1 MDSVELGSV
10 SDSVTSWTSGKS
22 ASEQFSPP
30 PQTSKSKP
38 IIGPEM
44 IGPVMIGPAMIGPA
58 MIGPAMIGP
67 VGPLPVSDAATWT
80 HRVVEK
86 LNRLTD

>member
-1 MDSVELGSV
+1 MLWYGVLTYGAILHQLSNVDNLELGSV

-30 PQTSKSKP
+30 PQASKSKP
-38 IIGPEM
+38 
-44 IGPVMIGPAMIGPA
+44 MIGPA

-67 VGPLPVSDAATWT
+67 VGPLPVCNMN
-80 HRVVEK
+80 VK
-86 LNRLTD
+86 

>member
-1 MDSVELGSV
+1 MYRAIFHQLSNVDSLELGSV

-30 PQTSKSKP
+30 PQASKSKP
-38 IIGPEM
+38 
-44 IGPVMIGPAMIGPA
+44 

-67 VGPLPVSDAATWT
+67 VGPLPVSSATI
-80 HRVVEK
+80 
-86 LNRLTD
+86 